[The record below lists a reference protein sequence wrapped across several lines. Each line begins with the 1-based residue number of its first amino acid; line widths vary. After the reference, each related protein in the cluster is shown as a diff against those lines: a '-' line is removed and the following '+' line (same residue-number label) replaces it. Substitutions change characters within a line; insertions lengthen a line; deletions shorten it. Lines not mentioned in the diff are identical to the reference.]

1 MKENISALREC
12 FEYRYLIY
20 ELVQRDIKVRYRRSI
35 LGVLWTILT
44 PVCQMLV
51 MTMVFS
57 RLFRFEIENY
67 VVYLLIGNI
76 LFSFM
81 SDTTNVSI
89 WVILEN
95 SGLIKKVYIPKI
107 LFPVTK
113 TFSNVVNVVFSLV
126 ALVVVIIITR
136 VPFHVSSLLIFI
148 PIFYCMIFTMGLSAL
163 LATLTVFFRDI
174 SHIYT
179 VFTLLWMYATPIFYP
194 KSLLEDAFPW
204 VLHFNPMFH
213 YIQYFR
219 SLVLDGVVPGLTEN
233 LICIGFALL
242 FFAVGTITLVKK
254 QDKFILYV

>member
-1 MKENISALREC
+1 MRQILTALSEC
-12 FEYRYLIY
+12 YKYRYLIS
-20 ELVQRDIKVRYRRSI
+20 ELVQRDIKVRYRRSV

-76 LFSFM
+76 LFTFM

-95 SGLIKKVYIPKI
+95 AGLIKKVYIPKI
-107 LFPVTK
+107 LFPYTK
-113 TFSNVVNVVFSLV
+113 TFSNVVNVMFSLV

-136 VPFHVSSLLIFI
+136 VPFHATALLIFV
-148 PIFYCMIFTMGLSAL
+148 PIFYCMLFTMGLSAL
-163 LATLTVFFRDI
+163 LATMTVFFRDI

-179 VFTLLWMYATPIFYP
+179 VFTMLWMYATPIFYP
-194 KSLLEDAFPW
+194 RSLIEEAFPL
-204 VLHFNPMFH
+204 VLHLNPMFH
-213 YIQYFR
+213 YIDYFR
-219 SLVLDGVVPGLTEN
+219 ALVLEGRVPGLKEN
-233 LICIGFALL
+233 LICLAFALV
-242 FFAVGTITLVKK
+242 FWAVGTVVLVKN